1 MLLLLLMA
9 TKLLVIIILV
19 HPRTYT
25 LFVAP
30 FARGG
35 GRKEMQERIKVRMRE
50 RGFRKFNSSPILQ
63 SNFPDQWLILY

>member
-50 RGFRKFNSSPILQ
+50 RRVLGK
-63 SNFPDQWLILY
+63 LILRLFCKVIFQING